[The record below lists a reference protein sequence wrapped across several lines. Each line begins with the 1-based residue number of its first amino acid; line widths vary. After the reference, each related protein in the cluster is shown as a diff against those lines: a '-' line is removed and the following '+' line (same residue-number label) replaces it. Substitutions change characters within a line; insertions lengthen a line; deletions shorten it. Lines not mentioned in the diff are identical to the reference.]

1 MKNDKC
7 KNTLQRVIE
16 TIMLNFKAKGM
27 TLDIKMQTRW
37 KYEDTLCT
45 WCNVKEESGEELLPG
60 VP

>member
-1 MKNDKC
+1 MQEY
-7 KNTLQRVIE
+7 LQRVTE